1 MRKYSILMSLVTVLL
16 VIAFTLGIRAGDAQA
31 IMLKI
36 SLDDLTTEADSIVI
50 GTVEKSVSN
59 WNEDRSAIYT
69 TVTVSVEDDIKGEYS
84 QNSVTI
90 IVPGGEVDGIT
101 QTVSDTPS
109 FETGE
114 QAFFFLSDFP
124 QTVLPRRQFSPKF
137 YELQGNFQGK
147 LLIEDDAVEGLPLAL
162 FEEEL
167 QSILDEG
174 EAKYYFETNPDEPT
188 LTSYNQFVTLPFR
201 WPSSSI
207 PVSYWVNASSDRNA
221 HVQAAANS
229 WSSAGANFSL
239 NYRGTHSR
247 SGGAFMNNKNEVM
260 WNDLNTN
267 TALAVATIW
276 TSNNTILEADMT
288 FNTRFNWSTD
298 GWYGYDVQ
306 SVALHEFG
314 HWVGLDHSP
323 LSESIMYYGYKG
335 SQRYLH
341 SSDVAGIR
349 HIYSATTS
357 TITNDNFSSR
367 IAVSGTS
374 GQTTGSNIN
383 CTKEQG
389 EPNHAGN
396 SGGQSVWWE
405 WVASASG
412 LVEISTAGSNFDTL
426 LGVYSGTSV
435 SGLTAVASND
445 DYGMTYQSR
454 VSFNAQQ
461 GVSYKIAVDGWV
473 TSAGNVTISWLL
485 TPDPCSISALT
496 QPTGAATGLTGESYT
511 YSTGGSACSNGHPL
525 EYRFDWG
532 DGTISAWS
540 SSNQAGKTWTTPGS
554 YQVKAQ
560 ARCSVNT
567 TRVSAWST
575 AQSVEIASPPVI
587 YNLIIEVSGEGTTD
601 PQVGSHTCDEGES
614 VDLSATAS
622 EGWVFDKWIMGTAEF
637 TDTTIKHTMTDHAT
651 ATAVFVET
659 QAEGDEGQNNNQDN
673 DYTEDTG
680 DGSGSDNG
688 SETDEIP
695 PVSYTLTVAV
705 NGSGATDPEPGDH
718 NHTNGTPVALQAI
731 PADSWVF
738 VKWVVN
744 NTSEYDTALLTV
756 TIEQNTTA
764 TAVFEETQAES
775 GGNQDNDSTEDTSG
789 VDTGSTQETDDNTA
803 SPPTHTDPSTNSSPP
818 APVQYALTIAVK
830 GEGSSNP
837 LPGEHRYDKD
847 YSLVLSAKP
856 AAGWGF
862 EKWTVDGVDHQSNNI
877 NLTMDAVKMATAH
890 FFKIE
895 MGDITGSGTINV
907 KDVNLVARHALGIYS
922 LTGAQLEKADVNG
935 DGVVNVLDV
944 ALIMRHALG
953 LIDSFPQN

>member
-1 MRKYSILMSLVTVLL
+1 MRKNLILIRLVTVLL
-16 VIAFTLGIRAGDAQA
+16 VIVATLAFSTGEGQA
-31 IMLKI
+31 VMLKI
-36 SLDDLTTEADSIVI
+36 SLDDLTTESDSIVI
-50 GTVEKSVSN
+50 GTVEKSVSS
-59 WNEDRSAIYT
+59 WNEDCSAIYT
-69 TVTVSVEDDIKGEYS
+69 TVTVLVEDDIKGGNS

-114 QAFFFLSDFP
+114 QAFFFLSDLP

-147 LLIEDDAVEGLPLAL
+147 LVIEDDAVEGLPLGL

-221 HVQAAANS
+221 HIQAAANS
-229 WSSAGANFSL
+229 WSSAGANFSF
-239 NYRGTHSR
+239 NYRGTHAR
-247 SGGAFMNNKNEVM
+247 SGGASMNNRNEVM

-267 TALAVATIW
+267 NALAVATIW

-288 FNTRFNWSTD
+288 FNTRFSWSTD

-306 SVALHEFG
+306 TVALHEFG
-314 HWVGLDHSP
+314 HWVGLDHTP
-323 LSESIMYYGYKG
+323 LYESIMYYRNKG
-335 SQRYLH
+335 TQRYLH
-341 SSDVAGIR
+341 SSDIAGIR
-349 HIYSATTS
+349 HIYSTTTATV
-357 TITNDNFSSR
+357 TNDNFSSR
-367 IAVSGTS
+367 IAISGTN
-374 GQTTGSNIN
+374 GQATGSNVN

-405 WVASASG
+405 WVAPASG

-426 LGVYSGTSV
+426 LGVYSGTSL

-473 TSAGNVTISWLL
+473 TSAGNVTLSWLL
-485 TPDPCSISALT
+485 TPVPCSISVPT
-496 QPTGAATGLTGESYT
+496 QPGGVTTGLTGESYT

-532 DGTISAWS
+532 DGTFSAWS
-540 SSNQAGKTWTTPGS
+540 SSIQAGKVWPSPGS

-560 ARCSVNT
+560 ARCSINT
-567 TRVSAWST
+567 TSISAWST
-575 AQSVEIASPPVI
+575 TRSVEIASPPVI
-587 YNLIIEVSGEGTTD
+587 YNLIIEVSGEGTTE
-601 PQVGSHTCDEGES
+601 PQVGPHSYGEGES
-614 VDLSATAS
+614 VDLTATAA

-637 TDTTIKHTMTDHAT
+637 TDATIKYTMTGHAA

-659 QAEGDEGQNNNQDN
+659 QADGDEGQDN
-673 DYTEDTG
+673 DSTG
-680 DGSGSDNG
+680 DSEDGSSSDNESG
-688 SETDEIP
+688 VT
-695 PVSYTLTVAV
+695 YTLTVAA

-718 NHTNGTPVALQAI
+718 NHVSGTQVALQAT
-731 PADSWVF
+731 PADGWVF

-744 NTSEYDTALLTV
+744 NSSEFNTALLSV

-764 TAVFEETQAES
+764 TAVFTEIEAES
-775 GGNQDNDSTEDTSG
+775 GGDQNNNDSSGGNSG
-789 VDTGSTQETDDNTA
+789 VDTGSTQETGDNTA
-803 SPPTHTDPSTNSSPP
+803 SPSPHTDPSANSSPP
-818 APVQYALTIAVK
+818 ATVQYALTIDVK

-837 LPGEHRYDKD
+837 LPGDHHYDKD
-847 YSLVLSAKP
+847 YVVALSAKP

-862 EKWTVDGVDHQSNNI
+862 EKWTIDGIDRLDSNI
-877 NLTMDAVKMATAH
+877 NLTMDAAKKATAN

-907 KDVNLVARHALGIYS
+907 NDVNLVARHALGIS
-922 LTGAQLEKADVNG
+922 ALTGAQLEKADVNG

-953 LIDSFPQN
+953 LIDSFPVN

>member
-1 MRKYSILMSLVTVLL
+1 MRKYSIVIRLVTILL
-16 VIAFTLGIRAGDAQA
+16 IIAATLAISTGDAQA
-31 IMLKI
+31 VMLKI

-50 GTVEKSVSN
+50 GTVEKSVSS
-59 WNEDRSAIYT
+59 WNEDRSAIFT
-69 TVTVSVEDDIKGEYS
+69 TVTVLVEDNIKGG
-84 QNSVTI
+84 QNLNSVTI
-90 IVPGGEVDGIT
+90 IIPGGEVGGIT
-101 QTVSDTPS
+101 QFVSDTPI

-114 QAFFFLSDFP
+114 QAFFFLSDLP

-137 YELQGNFQGK
+137 YELHGNFQGK
-147 LLIEDDAVEGLPLAL
+147 LVIEDDSVEGLPLGL

-221 HVQAAANS
+221 HVQEAANT
-229 WSSAGANFSL
+229 WSNAGANFSF

-247 SGGAFMNNKNEVM
+247 SGGAYMNDKNEVM

-276 TSNNTILEADMT
+276 TSNDIILEADMT
-288 FNTRFNWSTD
+288 FNTRFSWSTD

-306 SVALHEFG
+306 TVALHEFG

-323 LSESIMYYGYKG
+323 IYESIMYYSNKG
-335 SQRYLH
+335 TQRYLH
-341 SSDVAGIR
+341 SSDIDGIR
-349 HIYSATTS
+349 HIYNSTTS
-357 TITNDNFSSR
+357 IVTNDNFSSR
-367 IAVSGTS
+367 IAISGTS

-383 CTKEQG
+383 CTKELG

-405 WVASASG
+405 WVAPASG
-412 LVEISTAGSNFDTL
+412 QVEISTAGSNFDTL
-426 LGVYSGTSV
+426 LAVYSGTSV
-435 SGLTAVASND
+435 SNLTTVASND

-461 GVSYKIAVDGWV
+461 GTSYKIAVDGWV
-473 TSAGNVTISWLL
+473 TSAGNITLNWLL
-485 TPDPCSISALT
+485 TPDPCSISAPT
-496 QPTGAATGLTGESYT
+496 QPIGAATGLTDESYT
-511 YSTGGSACSNGHPL
+511 YSTGGSVCSNGHPIA
-525 EYRFDWG
+525 YRFDWG
-532 DGTISAWS
+532 DGTFSAWNS
-540 SSNQAGKTWTTPGS
+540 SSQAGKAWPSSGS

-567 TRVSAWST
+567 TMVSAWST
-575 AQSVEIASPPVI
+575 TQSVEITSPPLI
-587 YNLIIEVSGEGTTD
+587 FNLNIEVSGEGTTE
-601 PQVGSHTCDEGES
+601 PQVGSHAYNDGES
-614 VDLSATAS
+614 VNLSATAA
-622 EGWVFDKWIMGTAEF
+622 EGWEFDKWIVGTDEF
-637 TDTTIKHTMTDHAT
+637 NTALITHTMTGHISAT
-651 ATAVFVET
+651 AIFVEIP
-659 QAEGDEGQNNNQDN
+659 ADEGTNQ
-673 DYTEDTG
+673 TSGG
-680 DGSGSDNG
+680 DSGSENG
-688 SETDEIP
+688 SDTVEP
-695 PVSYTLTVAV
+695 PVTYTLTVAI
-705 NGSGATDPEPGDH
+705 NGSGVTNPEPGNH
-718 NHTNGTPVALQAI
+718 NHVSGTPVALQAT
-731 PADSWVF
+731 PADGWIF

-744 NTSEYDTALLTV
+744 NSSEYSTALLTV

-764 TAVFEETQAES
+764 TAVFTEIQAES
-775 GGNQDNDSTEDTSG
+775 GGDQDNDSTG
-789 VDTGSTQETDDNTA
+789 DNTT
-803 SPPTHTDPSTNSSPP
+803 SPPPYTDPSNNSSPP
-818 APVQYALTIAVK
+818 ALVQYALTIAVT

-847 YSLVLSAKP
+847 YVVALSAKP

-862 EKWTVDGVDHQSNNI
+862 EKWTIDGVDRQGSNI
-877 NLTMDAVKMATAH
+877 NLTMDAAKKATAN

-907 KDVNLVARHALGIYS
+907 NDVNLVARHALGIS
-922 LTGAQLEKADVNG
+922 TLTGAQLEKADVNG

-953 LIDSFPQN
+953 LIDSFPVN